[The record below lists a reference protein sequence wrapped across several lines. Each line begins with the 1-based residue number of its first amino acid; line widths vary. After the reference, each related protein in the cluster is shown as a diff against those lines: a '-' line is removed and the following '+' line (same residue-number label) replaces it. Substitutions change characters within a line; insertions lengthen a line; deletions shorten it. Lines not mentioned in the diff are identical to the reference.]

1 MAAPLVSKATKRIVW
16 SLALILIIA
25 ATAWIADDR
34 SATAVVI
41 AFTFVLGIPVLL
53 LLLIDLGR
61 ALRIESGGDFR
72 ATRTT
77 WLLAHLQAALGA
89 LCMAVGG
96 FSVFHTISL
105 WLTGTANFDRAMLLI
120 WIPVGIGMVIVGFSY
135 IWSAFTRDRKDEPNG
150 K

>member
-1 MAAPLVSKATKRIVW
+1 MAAPLVFKATKRIGWLLVLVLV
-16 SLALILIIA
+16 SV
-25 ATAWIADDR
+25 ATAWIVGDR
-34 SATAVVI
+34 SVTAVVI
-41 AFTFVLGIPVLL
+41 AFTFALGIPVLL

-61 ALRIESGGDFR
+61 ALRVERDGDFR

-96 FSVFHTISL
+96 FSVIHRVSL
-105 WLTGTANFDRAMLLI
+105 WLTGTANFNGVMLLI
-120 WIPVGIGMVIVGFSY
+120 WIPIGIGMVVVGFSY
-135 IWSAFTRDRKDEPNG
+135 IWSAFTRDRKDEPSE